1 MTRTL
6 DQSLLE
12 RLEASWR
19 KEGAEIADA
28 LAPGLTE
35 SEIDGLVEPLGLRL
49 PKEARLWWGWHNGV
63 TVETA
68 RGWDIG
74 PDIGFFSLA
83 QAVAELDEYP
93 LSGGNE
99 LAPPTWLPLAYAPG
113 GYLAL
118 DSAGPDLAPVQRVDI
133 ETGFLA
139 GAESMGDL
147 VALWIET
154 IEAGAWSWNP
164 AGYWDKD
171 LDRAPERAANMYV
184 I

>member
-6 DQSLLE
+6 DPSLLE
-12 RLEASWR
+12 QLESAWR
-19 KEGAEIADA
+19 EQGAEIAGV
-28 LAPGLTE
+28 LAPGL
-35 SEIDGLVEPLGLRL
+35 SGPEIDELVAPLGLHL
-49 PKEARLWWGWHNGV
+49 PEEARLWWGWHNGV

-74 PDIGFFSLA
+74 PDIGFYSLA

-93 LSGGNE
+93 LSGGND
-99 LAPPTWLPLAYAPG
+99 LAPSTWLPLTHAPG

-118 DSAGPDLAPVQRVDI
+118 DSAGPVVAPVHRVDV
-133 ETGFLA
+133 ETGFLT
-139 GAESMGDL
+139 GADSMGDL
-147 VALWIET
+147 VALWIDT

-164 AGYWDKD
+164 AGYWDRD
-171 LDRAPERAANMYV
+171 PDRAPERAAKMYV